1 MTAEM
6 AIESGA
12 TLPFLH
18 PFQAEALV
26 ALASHSVHLALTS
39 PTGSGKG
46 VILESLARNP
56 DERILLITPLI
67 ALGRQQAERFR
78 SRGVPG
84 FSGMGLS
91 SFGDEPS
98 SGARRPENARV
109 WILSPESAL
118 HPSRV
123 REILEWRP
131 TLLAVD
137 EAHCLCEWG
146 DEFRPAYGLLPEL
159 VERLDARRT
168 LWMSATF
175 PRRLFSEL
183 ESRISGKWIYQG
195 RFSLP
200 DGLAIR
206 EERIASSERIERVRR
221 AVSEKQAPGL
231 VFAGTRKNVG
241 RYLNLL
247 TPLRPF
253 LPYHAGMSDEE
264 RRNVE
269 RRLSEDARE
278 VRNPLSSPR
287 TSIVATNAFG
297 MGMDFPQ
304 FEWVT
309 LAQAPFSLL
318 GLMQALGRVG
328 RGGRRG
334 NAELFWAEEDF
345 RIAGFL
351 VGANDRERRAVRDL
365 ATLRNYLESA
375 DDERA
380 AILRAEFL

>member
-1 MTAEM
+1 M
-6 AIESGA
+6 AIETGGS
-12 TLPFLH
+12 LSYLH
-18 PFQAEALV
+18 PFQADALV
-26 ALASHSVHLALTS
+26 ALASRSIHLALTS

-46 VILESLARNP
+46 VILESLAKNP

-67 ALGRQQAERFR
+67 ALGRQQAERFK
-78 SRGVPG
+78 SRGVSG
-84 FSGMGLS
+84 YSGMGQNLR
-91 SFGDEPS
+91 GEEPS
-98 SGARRPENARV
+98 PGNRRPENARV

-118 HPSRV
+118 HPSRL

-159 VERLDARRT
+159 VERLGMTRT

-175 PRRLFSEL
+175 PRRLFTDL
-183 ESRISGKWIYQG
+183 EARIPGNWVYQG
-195 RFSLP
+195 RFGLP
-200 DGLAIR
+200 AGLTIY
-206 EERIASSERIERVRR
+206 EERIAYAERIVRVRQ
-221 AVSEKQAPGL
+221 AVSEKNAPGL

-241 RYLNLL
+241 RYLELL
-247 TPLRPF
+247 SPFRPF

-269 RRLSEDARE
+269 RRLSAEANRGE
-278 VRNPLSSPR
+278 KTAETTA
-287 TSIVATNAFG
+287 TSVVATNAFG

-328 RGGRRG
+328 RGGRKG

-351 VGANDRERRAVRDL
+351 VGSNDRERRAVRDL

-375 DDERA
+375 NDERA